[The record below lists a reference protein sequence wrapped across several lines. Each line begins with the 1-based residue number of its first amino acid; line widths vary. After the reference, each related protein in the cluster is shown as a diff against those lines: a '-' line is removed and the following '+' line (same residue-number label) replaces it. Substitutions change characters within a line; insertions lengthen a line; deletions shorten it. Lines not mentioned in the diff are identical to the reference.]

1 MARRKWHA
9 RTPLERDAQRQVKDM
24 ERRLKHCKM
33 AMEASAKYAGDLQ
46 RQIDLLRRDLKTRDQ
61 VIHILRQTLAEA
73 DAMWAAAQRFD

>member
-9 RTPLERDAQRQVKDM
+9 RTPLERDAQRQVKEL

-33 AMEASAKYAGDLQ
+33 AMEASANYATDLYKQVGLLQ
-46 RQIDLLRRDLKTRDQ
+46 RDIEARDQ

-73 DAMWAAAQRFD
+73 EATVAAAHRFD